1 MTTSTTTKPRAA
13 RSTKATSAAKPRA
26 SRAAKSTPAAVSP
39 AAVDEVSP
47 QLPPPSVATQL
58 LDVPIKAIAQH
69 PRNPR
74 RAVGD
79 VTDLAES
86 IRAHGIL
93 EPLVVAPGTSEGTF
107 LLIAGHRRRAAAV
120 AAGLATVPALV
131 RVGLDTEARQIEAM
145 LVENLHRSDL
155 TPVEEATAYQGLLD
169 LGLTQSAVAAGT
181 GQPVSR
187 VRDRLKLNKVP
198 AKAQQKLHEGQITIA
213 DAMALVEFADNRTAT
228 KTLTSTLG
236 TDQFRHELARA
247 REDRAADVALER
259 RITLLREGGIAIA
272 KTRPDEKFRIDR
284 DPYYPGVPLV
294 ALANVQVHDSS
305 KVNAWILKHHATC
318 PGHVSTL
325 TPPSYR
331 GRQEVAHYCT
341 KPELHPE
348 AKKTGPQR
356 SPEELARAK
365 KENEQRKRIRDDAA
379 VASRLRHEHMREHLT
394 LALASGPTSPRLVAL
409 IMDKLTRAMGYRSVE
424 RQHQLLALSRV
435 LGVDLP
441 EMPGR
446 AKVELGNIKADV
458 EKALR
463 SRSVQALVFV
473 LDFVTNLLAEAT
485 LNDDDPKGYGL
496 SRGAEWLVI
505 LRDHYGYTPSA
516 WEVKRFK
523 VPPVQGTVA
532 AEEMAAFDVSR
543 CTGCGEV
550 VEDLGV
556 VEGHP
561 TECSLCAVADFD
573 DEGDEQ

>member
-1 MTTSTTTKPRAA
+1 MDPQTPR
-13 RSTKATSAAKPRA
+13 
-26 SRAAKSTPAAVSP
+26 
-39 AAVDEVSP
+39 
-47 QLPPPSVATQL
+47 
-58 LDVPIKAIAQH
+58 
-69 PRNPR
+69 
-74 RAVGD
+74 
-79 VTDLAES
+79 DL
-86 IRAHGIL
+86 
-93 EPLVVAPGTSEGTF
+93 
-107 LLIAGHRRRAAAV
+107 
-120 AAGLATVPALV
+120 
-131 RVGLDTEARQIEAM
+131 
-145 LVENLHRSDL
+145 
-155 TPVEEATAYQGLLD
+155 
-169 LGLTQSAVAAGT
+169 
-181 GQPVSR
+181 
-187 VRDRLKLNKVP
+187 
-198 AKAQQKLHEGQITIA
+198 
-213 DAMALVEFADNRTAT
+213 
-228 KTLTSTLG
+228 
-236 TDQFRHELARA
+236 
-247 REDRAADVALER
+247 
-259 RITLLREGGIAIA
+259 
-272 KTRPDEKFRIDR
+272 
-284 DPYYPGVPLV
+284 
-294 ALANVQVHDSS
+294 
-305 KVNAWILKHHATC
+305 

-356 SPEELARAK
+356 GPRS
-365 KENEQRKRIRDDAA
+365 
-379 VASRLRHEHMREHLT
+379 SRGPRRRTSSVSGSATTPRWRQLRHEHMREHLT

-409 IMDKLTRAMGYRSVE
+409 IMDKLTRAMGYRSVKQ
-424 RQHQLLALSRV
+424 QHQLLALSRV

-446 AKVELGNIKADV
+446 AKVGFGNIKADV